1 MNQKQ
6 NKLIKDTEKKCTTI
20 MIGALA
26 RFEETFGKLWEKEDE
41 LGDYYHDLWQK
52 ARHDI
57 LNFGNHQTRLAIENM
72 YKYFINDKNN
82 NHKYNYEIRFDKEN
96 KGDNRS

>member
-1 MNQKQ
+1 
-6 NKLIKDTEKKCTTI
+6 

-26 RFEETFGKLWEKEDE
+26 RFEEIFGKLWEKEDE

-57 LNFGNHQTRLAIENM
+57 LNFGNHQTRLTVENM
-72 YKYFINDKNN
+72 YKYFINEK
-82 NHKYNYEIRFDKEN
+82 NHKYNYEIRFDNEN
-96 KGDNRS
+96 KGENKS